1 MKGINLH
8 FMKSFKMD
16 LSRAVLLMLVV
27 LCLLVTIVQGTA
39 LSSIISRNAVIFCSV
54 LPIVVLAVMFIW
66 LYIFDKDKITED
78 KVVFA
83 IIFSAMLLHCCYAL
97 LSGLYDRQ
105 HDEGVYTGIATT
117 QVNPGH
123 LGYIEYIYKFHALP
137 NMNPYEFFSYYHPPL
152 HYMISAVWVILLTA
166 LGMSEDMAFEN
177 LQILPL
183 FYSGLLMLVTY
194 KILKKIGSEGK
205 GLCVGLFFAAMH
217 PSLVIMS
224 GSINNDML
232 STLLIACCI
241 LSTLCFIRERS
252 LKNLMLIA
260 FSIGLGMVSK
270 INVGIMA
277 LPIGLVFLMDF
288 IGVIRSKDK
297 NEILKSLKQY
307 VLFGLT
313 SAVIGLSWIV
323 RNLLKF
329 HEKPGISAPGE
340 ASIMYTGN
348 YNLWEQLGIA
358 PFSEWHFEFPFHP
371 LSGKVIH
378 NIWVIMFQTSLFTEE
393 YPADLEGGLL
403 FLCQFV
409 YVAAIILAIATAVFF
424 IYTQYKKYKTS
435 TQEGRFESI
444 FLVAGYITFLFG
456 FAFFAWKYPYTCS
469 SDFRYIA
476 ICLIYI
482 AIGLADKNGEDIK
495 TKWGSIAARMIKGGV
510 CLTLVLT
517 TIIYMTW
524 KRW

>member
-1 MKGINLH
+1 
-8 FMKSFKMD
+8 MKSLKID
-16 LSRAVLLMLVV
+16 LSRAVILMLVV
-27 LCLLVTIVQGTA
+27 LCLLVTIIQGTS
-39 LSSIISRNAVIFCSV
+39 LSSIISRNTIMFCSI
-54 LPIVVLAVMFIW
+54 LPIVVLVIMFIW
-66 LYIFDKDKITED
+66 LYIFDRDKITED

-83 IIFSAMLLHCCYAL
+83 IIFSAMLLHCCYVL

-117 QVNPGH
+117 QINPGH

-137 NMNPYEFFSYYHPPL
+137 NINPYELFSFYHPPL
-152 HYMISAVWVILLTA
+152 HFIISALWITLLTA
-166 LGMSEDMAFEN
+166 LGMPEDLAFEN

-194 KILKKIGSEGK
+194 KILKKIGGEGK
-205 GLCVGLFFAAMH
+205 GLYVGLFFVAMH
-217 PSLVIMS
+217 PSLIIMS

-232 STLLIACCI
+232 STLLLACCI
-241 LSTLCFIRERS
+241 LYTLCFIRERS

-260 FSIGLGMVSK
+260 FSIGFGMISK
-270 INVGIMA
+270 VNVGVAA

-297 NEILKSLKQY
+297 EKILNSVKQY
-307 VLFGLT
+307 VLFGIT

-323 RNLLKF
+323 RNLIKF
-329 HEKPGISAPGE
+329 HEKPGVPVPGE
-340 ASIMYTGN
+340 ASILYTGN
-348 YNLWEQLGIA
+348 YSLWELFGIA

-378 NIWVIMFQTSLFTEE
+378 NIWVIMFQTSLFAEE
-393 YPADLEGGLL
+393 YPAGLEGVLL

-409 YVAAIILAIATAVFF
+409 YVATIILAIAATVFLIF
-424 IYTQYKKYKTS
+424 TQYKKYKTS
-435 TQEGRFESI
+435 TQEGRFEAL
-444 FLVAGYITFLFG
+444 FLVTGYIAFLFG
-456 FAFFAWKYPYTCS
+456 FAFFTWIYPYTCS
-469 SDFRYIA
+469 SDFRYIV
-476 ICLIYI
+476 ICLVYV
-482 AIGLADKNGEDIK
+482 AIGLADKNGEDIGS
-495 TKWGSIAARMIKGGV
+495 KWGSVAACVIKSGV

-524 KRW
+524 NRW